1 MSVPTAFFD
10 QLYADNSD
18 PWAFKAR
25 WYEERKRALTL
36 ASLPR
41 QHYGAIYEPGCAN
54 GELSAGLARRTDWLL
69 CSDAADRAVELAQ
82 KRLSHCSN
90 VEVRHSRLP
99 ADWPVRS
106 GFDLIVLSELGYYLD
121 TVDLLTLIEQAMN
134 SLLPGGQLL
143 ACHWRPAIEG
153 CPLTGDRV
161 HALLHATLGL
171 PKLAQHREDDFVLEV
186 WGRSPDS
193 VASLEGLK

>member
-10 QLYADNSD
+10 QLYADNPD

-121 TVDLLTLIEQAMN
+121 ANELQRMIERVVDSLAEQ
-134 SLLPGGQLL
+134 GQVL

-153 CPLTGDRV
+153 CALTGDQV
-161 HALLHATLGL
+161 HALLHASLGL
-171 PKLAQHREDDFVLEV
+171 SRLAQHLEDDFVLEV
-186 WGRSPDS
+186 WGRDPMS
-193 VASLEGLK
+193 VASQEGLL